1 MVIAIVLI
9 HVTGGKAK
17 EVYEA
22 LGKLSG
28 VKQVHLVTGPY
39 DVIAYVDLPDRAEY
53 RGVIFEIH
61 EIPGVAQ
68 TETCI
73 AL

>member
-1 MVIAIVLI
+1 MVVAIVLI

-17 EVYEA
+17 EVHEA
-22 LGKLSG
+22 IGKING
-28 VKQVHLVTGPY
+28 VKQVHVVTGPY
-39 DVIAYVDLPDRAEY
+39 DVIAYIDLPDRSEY
-53 RGVIFEIH
+53 RGTIFEIH

>member
-1 MVIAIVLI
+1 MVVAFVLI
-9 HVTGGKAK
+9 HVTGGKGK
-17 EVYEA
+17 QVYEA
-22 LGKLSG
+22 LTKVAG
-28 VKQVHLVTGPY
+28 VKEVHNVTGPY
-39 DVIAYVDLPDRAEY
+39 DVIAYVDLPDRSEY
-53 RGVIFEIH
+53 RSVIFEIH